1 MQPTDAGYPPAK
13 APAPLHN
20 SVPEGIEQQTGCDEP
35 EIFCFPPGQKIMAS
49 QHDGQKQKQENYGAK
64 NHFSATSAITETG
77 S

>member
-1 MQPTDAGYPPAK
+1 MQDIHQQKRQHPCITP
-13 APAPLHN
+13 
-20 SVPEGIEQQTGCDEP
+20 VPEGIEQQTGCDEP